1 MGNRKENE
9 NGWAAMGCLFVPD
22 TFIGSCTLA
31 TDVASTGADGRQG
44 AGAGGCTLAP
54 DGASTGAEGG
64 RAAAAESREESRE
77 EREERLWREEMEAAG
92 LFGELEEQS
101 GGEEDG
107 DSFTVTLPRS
117 NAPSEP
123 AQGMDALTRLWG
135 MATELWYDFK
145 RGKRQWGKLRT
156 TEYTDKWNVG
166 SRPVMHFAEVLLR
179 AYPPT
184 IEDARRMAELLALHR
199 RTLPSRADRQNAIT
213 DINELR
219 SMNAGWMP
227 CKPGRPSMG
236 HGDWDEAGAIRY
248 LKGKG
253 YKVMKSVKAAVEY

>member
-22 TFIGSCTLA
+22 TFIGGDGLAADCTLA
-31 TDVASTGADGRQG
+31 TDVASTGADGG
-44 AGAGGCTLAP
+44 
-54 DGASTGAEGG
+54 
-64 RAAAAESREESRE
+64 AAAAESRE

-92 LFGELEEQS
+92 LSGELEEQY

-145 RGKRQWGKLRT
+145 RGKRQWGKLHT

-199 RTLPSRADRQNAIT
+199 RTLPSRADRGNAIT